1 MNNITFGNLLEK
13 LLYVCN
19 QKKTSLAK
27 KLGYDISYI
36 NKWITSK
43 NLPSSK
49 RINEICA
56 NISSFIIDSLDEDTY
71 SNMIEYLEVPFDSN
85 EEFLQNYLEDLL
97 KETYMDTL
105 TSNNKSLLNLPKN
118 THSEEYYNSLSVVK
132 PNIIYKDFLNQH
144 NLLPKLSY
152 DMLVIF

>member
-56 NISSFIIDSLDEDTY
+56 NISTFIIDSLDEDTY

-105 TSNNKSLLNLPKN
+105 TSNNKSLLYFSTSSLAAFILLQGKKKK
-118 THSEEYYNSLSVVK
+118 SLSLTSSTG
-132 PNIIYKDFLNQH
+132 I
-144 NLLPKLSY
+144 LPLTI
-152 DMLVIF
+152 L